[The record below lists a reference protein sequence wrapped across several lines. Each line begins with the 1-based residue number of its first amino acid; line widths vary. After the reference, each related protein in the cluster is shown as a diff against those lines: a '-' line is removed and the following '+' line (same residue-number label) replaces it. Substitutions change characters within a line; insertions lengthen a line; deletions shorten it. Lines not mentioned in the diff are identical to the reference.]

1 MKSFEH
7 EPVMIGEALEILNL
21 SPGGIYLDC
30 TLGGAGHAMEAA
42 KRVSPGG
49 TVIGLD
55 VDKDAIDAAGSRL
68 SGAGSKVSVVK
79 ASYVELDTVLSNLG
93 MKGVDAILF
102 DLGVSSFQLDESERG
117 FTYREEAPLD
127 MRMDRSKGK
136 TAEDIVNG
144 AGEKQLISILRDFGE
159 EKWAVRVAK
168 FIITARLERRITT
181 TTELIEIIEAAIPK
195 GAREKGQHPARR
207 TFQALRIAVNTELD
221 NVAAGI
227 PKAIDALNPGGR
239 IAVISYHSLE
249 DRIVKNLFRQS
260 ENPCTCPPD
269 IPICVCGL
277 KAKVKI
283 ITKKPILPT
292 EDEIER
298 NPRSRSA
305 KLRAAEKITW
315 QE

>member
-1 MKSFEH
+1 MQSFS
-7 EPVMIGEALEILNL
+7 I
-21 SPGGIYLDC
+21 
-30 TLGGAGHAMEAA
+30 
-42 KRVSPGG
+42 
-49 TVIGLD
+49 
-55 VDKDAIDAAGSRL
+55 
-68 SGAGSKVSVVK
+68 
-79 ASYVELDTVLSNLG
+79 
-93 MKGVDAILF
+93 
-102 DLGVSSFQLDESERG
+102 LGVSSFQLDKSERG

-127 MRMDRSKGK
+127 MRMDRSNGR

-144 AGEKQLISILRDFGE
+144 ADEKRLISILRDFGE

-168 FIITARLERRITT
+168 FIIAARLERRITT
-181 TTELIEIIEAAIPK
+181 TTGLIEIIEAAIPK

-221 NVAAGI
+221 NIAAGI

-292 EDEIER
+292 EGEIER